1 MNEVDEIG
9 ILRHSG
15 LRCTP
20 QRVAI
25 VREVFTRRHPTAYEV
40 YKSVRRYFPTI
51 GLATVYNTLRTMT
64 ERGLVA
70 ELPFSSELRFDAT
83 MTPHAN
89 LVCRKCDRIEDVE
102 FAPDYLDT
110 MLQHVTQMAD
120 FAPDGQ
126 RIDVYGVCRSCTAPG
141 MS

>member
-1 MNEVDEIG
+1 MNGADEIG

-25 VREVFTRRHPTAYEV
+25 VREVFTRRRATAYEV

-70 ELPFSSELRFDAT
+70 ELPFSSDLRFDAT
-83 MTPHAN
+83 MTAHAN
-89 LVCRKCDRIEDVE
+89 LVCRKCARIEDVE
-102 FAPDYLDT
+102 FAPDYLDAL
-110 MLQHVTQMAD
+110 LQHVKQMAD

-126 RIDVYGVCRSCTAPG
+126 CIDIYGVCRSCTAPG

>member
-1 MNEVDEIG
+1 MNEVDELG
-9 ILRHSG
+9 LLRQSG

-40 YKSVRRYFPTI
+40 YESVRRYFPTI

-70 ELPFSSELRFDAT
+70 ELPFSSEMRFDANL
-83 MTPHAN
+83 TPHAN
-89 LVCRKCDRIEDVE
+89 LVCRTCDRIEDVE
-102 FAPDYLDT
+102 FAPDHLDT
-110 MLQHVTQMAD
+110 LLQHVKQAAD

-126 RIDVYGVCRSCTAPG
+126 RIDVYGLCRRCAVRATS
-141 MS
+141 